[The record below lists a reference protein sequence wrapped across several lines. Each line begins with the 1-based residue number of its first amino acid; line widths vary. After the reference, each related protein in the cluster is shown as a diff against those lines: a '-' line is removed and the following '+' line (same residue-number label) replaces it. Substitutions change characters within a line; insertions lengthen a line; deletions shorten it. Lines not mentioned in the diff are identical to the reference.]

1 MKKSETPRYIAVI
14 DPKASIESGFIIK
27 ALNAKTLIEAM
38 TEASKLIDDET
49 YLIDLME
56 KQPGGDKE
64 KVLYQHILRNRCYG
78 WNAAELDTNSL
89 NNIAFYYKGHD
100 GIKPITSCDIDWV
113 F

>member
-14 DPKASIESGFIIK
+14 DPKASIDSGFVIK
-27 ALNAKTLIEAM
+27 ALNSKNLIEAM

-56 KQPGGDKE
+56 KQPGNDKE
-64 KVLYQHILRNRCYG
+64 KVIYKHILRNRCYG

-89 NNIAFYYKGHD
+89 NNIAFYYRGHD
-100 GIKPITSCDIDWV
+100 GIKPITPCDIDWV